1 MAVYTDR
8 AVSPANTYARLRP
21 RFAEFGITRVA
32 DQTGFDLLGIP
43 TFAAFRPNASTLAV
57 SQGKGLT
64 RDAARTSAFMEAL
77 ELAVAEKPGIRLFH
91 YEDLGAAERDG
102 TVPQIDH
109 LLPYDA
115 KWSPDQSM
123 AWVKGWSWDRG
134 QTSLVPLDAVDLAPR
149 AQSLKG
155 ICKTTNGLAS
165 GNTTG
170 EAYFHAL
177 CELIER
183 DAESLWSLAGVEEQ
197 AKTEVNLS
205 TFDDEA
211 LSQLVSR
218 IERAGMPCRLF
229 EITSDIEVPVM
240 ACVIPGSSTAPEASG
255 TSCHPDPV
263 RAAIR
268 AVTEAAQS
276 RVTGI
281 AGARDDIEQAWS
293 EPTGSGLSEMPQAQ
307 FAATAA
313 VPVATAAPQRG
324 MTELIGHV
332 EECLRQAGIRT
343 VCAFPLSDD
352 PDFAVVKVLAP
363 ELEDRAP
370 NVYWRP
376 RARAL
381 ERLVA

>member
-8 AVSPANTYARLRP
+8 AVSPADTFARLRP

-77 ELAVAEKPGIRLFH
+77 ELSVAEKPGVQLF
-91 YEDLGAAERDG
+91 YYSDLSAAERAG
-102 TVPQIDH
+102 TVPQIKH
-109 LLPYDA
+109 LLPYDSG
-115 KWSPDQSM
+115 WIPGLNV
-123 AWVKGWSWDRG
+123 AWVKGWSWNGGRP
-134 QTSLVPLDAVDLAPR
+134 SLVPLDAVDLAPR
-149 AQSLKG
+149 AQALKG

-183 DAESLWSLAGVEEQ
+183 DAESLWSLADVDEQ
-197 AKTEVNLS
+197 AKTEVHLSAFDDDALS
-205 TFDDEA
+205 T
-211 LSQLVSR
+211 LVSR
-218 IERAGMPCRLF
+218 IERAGMTCRLF
-229 EITSDIEVPVM
+229 DITSDIEVPVM
-240 ACVIPGSSTAPEASG
+240 ACVIPGSSGAPEASG

-281 AGARDDIEQAWS
+281 AGARDDIDQAWS
-293 EPTGSGLSEMPQAQ
+293 DPEQSELSEMPQPQ
-307 FAATAA
+307 LTASTDLKM
-313 VPVATAAPQRG
+313 ATAAPHRG
-324 MTELIGHV
+324 LTELIDHV
-332 EECLRQAGIRT
+332 EVCLRQAGITT
-343 VCAFPLSDD
+343 VCAFPLADD
-352 PDFAVVKVLAP
+352 PEFAVVKVMAP

-381 ERLVA
+381 ERLVV